1 MIKQI
6 LEELELK
13 ISEIETQISED
24 RSNVDFESKYYELQ
38 DVFRETEER
47 TDMSSKPNM
56 TESDW
61 KQSEEI
67 KSSLKEMKIRIN
79 EIGSHAGIVQ
89 KEDLWS
95 NMNPDEDSENN
106 EDWS

>member
-1 MIKQI
+1 MINQI

-13 ISEIETQISED
+13 ISEIETQINENQSID
-24 RSNVDFESKYYELQ
+24 IESKYYELKDTLQ
-38 DVFRETEER
+38 QNEEIIDV
-47 TDMSSKPNM
+47 SSNPNM
-56 TESDW
+56 TESEW
-61 KQSEEI
+61 EQSEGI

-79 EIGSHAGIVQ
+79 KIGARAGIAQ

-95 NMNPDEDSENN
+95 NMNPDEDSEND